1 VHAEVER
8 LRAAIREFGAPS
20 DVEPRQGDWQDV
32 AVWFGSLLM
41 LGPRATRGV
50 GAFASVALI
59 SRVWSRRQ
67 FRVEDR
73 MRHVLRATLD
83 LLAEDLEDRAAYD
96 ASVDEL
102 ADRVHD
108 LEVAAA
114 DDAEQ
119 AGRTETQPPFPFPD
133 GDALVLGPEC
143 FISHGVISY
152 QGKNYYSGRE
162 SSPDS
167 HVALTGLQD
176 YLDDSI
182 RRWRVLRDEAGTDDE
197 RVLAHHYIDAFQAVR
212 DSIIGT
218 VLPETEGPQSD
229 EEAGQPSVP
238 RELKLMTTRVADVLV
253 RKGGGSIGVRYEPDD
268 REDMRWSVMGVLG
281 RESEDSPMAGGAIHG
296 LGATMIDALDQA
308 LREARG

>member
-1 VHAEVER
+1 MDAEVER
-8 LRAAIREFGAPS
+8 LRLAIREFGAPS
-20 DVEPRQGDWQDV
+20 DVEPGGAGWEDV
-32 AVWFGSLLM
+32 AVWFGTLAM

-108 LEVAAA
+108 VEVKVA
-114 DDAEQ
+114 DVAEAE
-119 AGRTETQPPFPFPD
+119 AGQVTQPPYPFPD

-152 QGKNYYSGRE
+152 QGKNYYSGRQG
-162 SSPDS
+162 SPDS

-182 RRWRVLRDEAGTDDE
+182 RRWRVLRDTTEGDE
-197 RVLAHHYIDAFQAVR
+197 QVLAVHYIDAFQAVR

-218 VLPETEGPQSD
+218 VLPEDGPQSD
-229 EEAGQPSVP
+229 EEAGRPEVP

-253 RKGGGSIGVRYEPDD
+253 RKGGGSIGVRYEPGD